1 MLKTT
6 EHDYQHDKTT
16 LAGFLAHQEG
26 DKPRPAVLIC
36 HAWKGR
42 DQYVCDKAVELAKD
56 GYVGFALDVYGK
68 GVLGTS
74 VEENTRL
81 MSPFMENRNFLQQR
95 LLAGYEA
102 LCQLPQVDKQ
112 RIAAIGYCFGG
123 LCVLDLMRT
132 GTSLRGVVSLHGLL
146 TPRGTDNVSKT
157 DTKALVL
164 HGGSDPMV
172 SFDDVVAFNNE
183 MQQMQADWQLH
194 VYSNALHAFT
204 NPAANDHKLGTVYN
218 KHADEH
224 ANFLLKRFL
233 QEVF

>member
-1 MLKTT
+1 MITSEL
-6 EHDYQHDKTT
+6 EYQHDKTT

-26 DKPRPAVLIC
+26 NTPRPAVLIC

-42 DQYVCDKAVELAKD
+42 DQYVCAKAVELAEA

-68 GVLGTS
+68 GIIGTS

-81 MSPFMENRNFLQQR
+81 MTPFMEDRDFLAQR
-95 LLAGYEA
+95 LQTGYEA

-112 RIAAIGYCFGG
+112 RIVAIGYCFGG

-132 GTSLRGVVSLHGLL
+132 GTPLKGVVSFHGLL
-146 TPRGTDNVSKT
+146 MPRGKDNVAKT
-157 DTKALVL
+157 TTKALVL
-164 HGGSDPMV
+164 HGGNDPMV
-172 SFDDVVAFNNE
+172 SFDDVAALNKE
-183 MQQMQADWQLH
+183 MQTMQAEWQLH

-204 NPAANDHKLGTVYN
+204 NPEANDEKLGTVYN
-218 KHADEH
+218 KHAAEH
-224 ANFLLKRFL
+224 SNLLLKRFL

>member
-1 MLKTT
+1 MVTSEL
-6 EHDYQHDKTT
+6 EYQHDEAT

-26 DKPRPAVLIC
+26 NKPRPAVLIC

-42 DQYVCDKAVELAKD
+42 DQYVCNKAIELAKE

-81 MSPFMENRNFLQQR
+81 MTPFIEDRDFLLQR
-95 LLAGYEA
+95 LLAGSEA
-102 LCQLPQVDKQ
+102 LRQLPQVDQQ

-132 GTSLRGVVSLHGLL
+132 GAQLRGVVSFHGLL
-146 TPRGTDNVSKT
+146 KPRGKGNVAKI

-172 SFDDVVAFNNE
+172 SFNDVVAFNDE
-183 MQQMQADWQLH
+183 MQKMQAEWQLH
-194 VYSNALHAFT
+194 VYGTAQHAFT
-204 NPAANDHKLGTVYN
+204 NPEANDQKLGTVYN
-218 KHADEH
+218 EH
-224 ANFLLKRFL
+224 ASEHSNFLLKRFL